1 MHVNERATAT
11 MSDGRRLSF
20 DVSGRADGPA
30 VMYFH
35 GAGDSRL
42 ARPPG
47 DDLVSEAGVRLI
59 SVDRPGYGGSDPAP
73 GRTLMS
79 WADDAAAL
87 ADTLAIDDFV
97 VLAWSAGGAYA
108 LACAA
113 AIPDRVSAC
122 ALYGSVVPTSMPGY
136 DEGLDDMGRRV
147 KAGAQ
152 ERPDELREVLRA
164 FASNPVEFALGLVR
178 GEEAGDEVLA
188 DEAVLAQMTANAREA
203 FAQGADAMTDDFLL
217 LYGPWQF
224 ALDTVRCPVTV
235 ASGELDRF
243 SPPAWGQW
251 LADQL
256 PAGRFKAFPGR
267 NHSGFVQAPVFKE
280 LLGTLVSTPPR

>member
-1 MHVNERATAT
+1 MDGNDRAVAT
-11 MSDGRRLSF
+11 TRDGRRVSF
-20 DVSGRADGPA
+20 DVSGREDGPA

-47 DDLVSEAGVRLI
+47 DALVCEAGVRLV
-59 SVDRPGYGGSDPAP
+59 SVDRPGYGRSDPAP
-73 GRTLMS
+73 GRTLLS
-79 WADDAAAL
+79 WADDAADL
-87 ADTLAIDDFV
+87 ADTLAIDDFA

-113 AIPDRVSAC
+113 AMPGRVSSC
-122 ALYGSVVPTSMPGY
+122 TLYGSVVPTSMPGY
-136 DEGLDDMGRRV
+136 DEGLDDMARRLKV
-147 KAGAQ
+147 GAQ

-164 FASNPVEFALGLVR
+164 FASDPVEFALGIIR
-178 GEEAGDEVLA
+178 GEEGGDEVLA

-203 FAQGADAMTDDFLL
+203 FAQGADAMTDDYLL
-217 LYGPWQF
+217 LYRPWGF
-224 ALDTVRCPVTV
+224 TLDTVQCPVTV

-256 PAGRFKAFPGR
+256 PTGRFIAFPGT
-267 NHSGFVQAPVFKE
+267 NHSGFVQAPVFRD
-280 LLGTLVSTPPR
+280 LLGTLVGASPP

>member
-1 MHVNERATAT
+1 MHVSERATAT
-11 MSDGRRLSF
+11 TSDGRRLSF

-47 DDLVSEAGVRLI
+47 DDLVRDAGVRMV

-79 WADDAAAL
+79 WADDAAAV
-87 ADTLAIDDFV
+87 ADTLAIDDFA
-97 VLAWSAGGAYA
+97 VLGWSAGGAYA

-113 AIPDRVSAC
+113 AMPGRVSSC
-122 ALYGSVVPTSMPGY
+122 AVYGSVVPTTMRGY
-136 DEGLDDMGRRV
+136 DEGLDDLARRI

-152 ERPDELREVLRA
+152 DRPDELREVLRA
-164 FASNPVEFALGLVR
+164 FASNPVEFALGIIR
-178 GEEAGDEVLA
+178 GEDGGDDVLA
-188 DEAVLAQMTANAREA
+188 DEAILAQMTANAGEA
-203 FAQGADAMTDDFLL
+203 FAQGADAMTDDYLL
-217 LYGPWQF
+217 LYAPWQF
-224 ALDTVRCPVTV
+224 PLDSVRCPVTV

-243 SPPAWGQW
+243 SPPGWGRW

-256 PAGRFKAFPGR
+256 PAGRFMLFPGR
-267 NHSGFVQAPVFKE
+267 NHSGFVQAPVFKD
-280 LLGTLVSTPPR
+280 LLRSLVSTSPG

>member
-1 MHVNERATAT
+1 MKMNDRSVATT
-11 MSDGRRLSF
+11 SGGRRLSY
-20 DVSGRADGPA
+20 DVSGPDGAPA
-30 VMYFH
+30 LMYFH

-47 DDLVSEAGVRLI
+47 DDVVREAGVRLI

-73 GRTLMS
+73 GRTLLS

-87 ADTLAIDDFV
+87 ADTLGIDDFAV
-97 VLAWSAGGAYA
+97 VGWSAGGAYA

-113 AIPDRVSAC
+113 AKPGRVSSC

-136 DEGLDDMGRRV
+136 DDGLDDLARRV

-152 ERPDELREVLRA
+152 ERPDELREALRA
-164 FASNPVEFALGLVR
+164 FASNPVEFALGIIR
-178 GEEAGDEVLA
+178 GEDGGDEVLA
-188 DEAVLAQMTANAREA
+188 DEPVLAQMTANAQEA
-203 FAQGADAMTDDFLL
+203 FAQGADAMTDDYLL

-224 ALDTVRCPVTV
+224 DLETVHCPVTV

-256 PAGRFKAFPGR
+256 PAGRFMIFPGR

-280 LLGTLVSTPPR
+280 LLGTLVPASPR

>member
-1 MHVNERATAT
+1 MHVEDRAVVTVG
-11 MSDGRRLSF
+11 DGRRLSF
-20 DVSGRADGPA
+20 DVSGREDGPA

-47 DDLVSEAGVRLI
+47 DDLVREAGMRLV

-73 GRTLMS
+73 GRTLLS

-87 ADTLAIDDFV
+87 ADTLAIDDFA
-97 VLAWSAGGAYA
+97 VLGWSAGGAYA
-108 LACAA
+108 LACASA
-113 AIPDRVSAC
+113 MPARVSSC
-122 ALYGSVVPTSMPGY
+122 AVYGSVVPTSMPGY
-136 DEGLDDMGRRV
+136 DEGLDDLARRI

-164 FASNPVEFALGLVR
+164 FASNPVEFALGIIR
-178 GEEAGDEVLA
+178 GEEGGDDVLA
-188 DEAVLAQMTANAREA
+188 DGAVLAQLTANALEA
-203 FAQGADAMTDDFLL
+203 FAQGADAMTDDYLL
-217 LYGPWQF
+217 LYAPWQF

-256 PAGRFKAFPGR
+256 PAGRFKAFQGR
-267 NHSGFVQAPVFKE
+267 NHSGFVQAPVFKD
-280 LLGTLVSTPPR
+280 LLGSLATASPH